1 MIKIKLKNKSSS
13 ASSSKSKSGKSK
25 SGTSKSGK
33 SKSGKSSK
41 SSTKRSKGT
50 KKVLRAETK
59 KSNKRKIIFLEKI
72 KVVKSEDK
80 KHFKPSKTEQVSPKL
95 WELPNR
101 KTFYTWLNKN
111 FKDYEVSQY
120 EKGKKVSSEKRELF
134 RIQKLVRDFM
144 QDGSPYRGL
153 MLYHGLGT
161 GKTCSAISIAE
172 SILSLKEVVFMS
184 KAALEKNFVGGI
196 NDCGRHYM
204 KTDNY
209 WVHISGESKYEKELI
224 KELNIPASTIKENN
238 GAYLIDF
245 RVKNGNYKELGSHQS
260 KLLKQIEAMTND
272 RFKFL
277 HLDDTRILK
286 KIEEGDFDNKVVIID
301 EVHNLTNSMANGTPT
316 GTRLYELLL
325 NAKNCK
331 MIFLSGTPMINTIF
345 ELTRIYNLLMGPIAT
360 LVYKLIPDFGKNINY
375 SIVKSHFITDK
386 NVDQVFVDKIR
397 KTVKITKNPD
407 NFITHMSKKGLKH
420 SESLSE
426 SFDDFKKRIDEE
438 MNKLSKNAGFSKV
451 LSVVETNTCLLE
463 DKKDFDK
470 MFYNSDLNKLKKS
483 DILKKRIA
491 GLTSYYEKID
501 KTKFPKL
508 NSVDIVQVPMSDYQL
523 TKYQPFRMVE
533 IEKQKKMARR
543 KEGEEQMQSTYR
555 IYSRLH
561 CSFAFPEAIGSPYD
575 KDKVEMYEKLEK
587 VLGEGVDIFNEDK
600 MGSTKKEITK
610 EEIDIDKLGKKY
622 VDALDKKRDEFMSM
636 ENGSLQIYGPKYAKI
651 IKSIMA
657 SSGCCFVYSQFIE
670 KVGLNTF
677 AVALKATNQ
686 FVELKLG
693 KEDGQYVIKN
703 GKEDKDKMKYIFY
716 AGKVSDPE
724 LRDIYRLI
732 YNSEFD
738 KLPLNCSKLKKQLL
752 KDYGEDQN
760 LHGKIIKVFLTTRS
774 GAEGVDLKHIRQI
787 HIMESYWQPVLIQQI
802 IGRGVRFE
810 SHTRLPESERNVSVF
825 IYLATITDKQ
835 LQTISSGAI
844 RQDKSAYNVSGYNK
858 KGRVITSDEYL
869 YITAERKKAIIDQA
883 QKVIKQS
890 AFDCT
895 LNFTDNVEVDGNEN
909 LVCMNYNQVNREDD
923 SSYLTSSSL
932 DDTID
937 IIDIQQ
943 EDVVTITF
951 QKIEL
956 PRNSGKFYY
965 RLQTP
970 QPGER
975 HFLFSGDQNP
985 AKMPRRPRPVGE
997 ILEVDGKRKIRFFK
1011 QKDKSKPKTNFT

>member
-1 MIKIKLKNKSSS
+1 MIKIKLKSK
-13 ASSSKSKSGKSK
+13 SSSKSKSPKS
-25 SGTSKSGK
+25 T
-33 SKSGKSSK
+33 KSS
-41 SSTKRSKGT
+41 KRSKGT
-50 KKVLRAETK
+50 KKKARIETK
-59 KSNKRKIIFLEKI
+59 KNSKRKIVFLEKI
-72 KVVKSEDK
+72 KITKSEDK
-80 KHFKPSKTEQVSPKL
+80 KHYQPPKKEQISPKL

-111 FKDYEVSQY
+111 FKEYEVSQY

-184 KAALEKNFVGGI
+184 KAALEKNFLSGV

-209 WVHISGESKYEKELI
+209 WVHVSGESKHEKELI
-224 KELNIPASTIKENN
+224 KELNIPSSIIKENN
-238 GAYLIDF
+238 GVYLIDF
-245 RVKNGNYKELGSHQS
+245 RVKNGNYQELGSHQS
-260 KLLKQIEAMTND
+260 KVLKQIEAMTQE
-272 RFKFL
+272 RFKFF

-286 KIEEGDFDNKVVIID
+286 KIDEGDFDNKVVIID

-316 GTRLYELLL
+316 GSKLYELLL

-331 MIFLSGTPMINTIF
+331 MIFLSGTPIINTIF
-345 ELTRIYNLLMGPIAT
+345 ELTRVYNLLMGPVST
-360 LVYKLIPDFGKNINY
+360 LVYKLIPEFGKNINY
-375 SIVKSHFITDK
+375 SIIKRYFISDK
-386 NVDQVFVDKIR
+386 NIDQVFVDKIR

-407 NFITHMSKKGLKH
+407 NFITHMSKKGIKY
-420 SESLSE
+420 SESQSE
-426 SFDDFKKRIDEE
+426 SFDVFKNRIDEE

-451 LSVVETNTCLLE
+451 LSVVENNTCLLE

-470 MFYNSDLNKLKKS
+470 MFYNSDLNKLKKA
-483 DILKKRIA
+483 DVLKKRIA
-491 GLTSYYEKID
+491 GLTSYFEKID
-501 KTKFPKL
+501 KSKFPKL
-508 NSVDIVQVPMSDYQL
+508 NTVNVVQVPMSNYQL
-523 TKYQPFRMVE
+523 SKYQPFRMVE

-587 VLGEGVDIFNEDK
+587 VLGEGVDIFNEEK
-600 MGSTKKEITK
+600 MGSTRKEITK
-610 EEIDIDKLGKKY
+610 EEIDMEKLGKKY
-622 VDALDKKRDEFMSM
+622 VDALDKKRDEFMSI
-636 ENGSLQIYGPKYAKI
+636 ENGSLQIYGPKYVKI

-686 FVELKLG
+686 FVELKIG

-703 GKEDKDKMKYIFY
+703 SEEEKDKMKYIFY

-738 KLPLNCSKLKKQLL
+738 KLPLSCNKLKKQLL

-787 HIMESYWQPVLIQQI
+787 HIMEPYWQPVLIKQI

-810 SHTRLPESERNVSVF
+810 SHIRLPESERNVSVF

-835 LQTISSGAI
+835 LKTISSGAI
-844 RQDKSAYNVSGYNK
+844 RQDKSAYNVVGYNK
-858 KGRVITSDEYL
+858 KGQVITSDEYL

-895 LNFTDNVEVDGNEN
+895 LNFTDNVEVEGNEN
-909 LVCMNYNQVNREDD
+909 LVCMNYNQINREDD
-923 SSYLTSSSL
+923 SSYLTSANL
-932 DDTID
+932 EDTID

-943 EDVVTITF
+943 EDVITITF

-965 RLQTP
+965 RIQNR

-975 HFLFSGDQNP
+975 HFLFF
-985 AKMPRRPRPVGE
+985 RRSE
-997 ILEVDGKRKIRFFK
+997 
-1011 QKDKSKPKTNFT
+1011 SC